1 MTKKYKIKATTYDS
15 SGRKI
20 SSKQNSY
27 QKTHPTQA
35 YFAKLANSA
44 ERIVLHA
51 EVRALLDA
59 KRQRKTVDTIVVER
73 YDTKGNPALAKPC
86 EVCELFIRHCGV
98 KKVIYTSKDGLIEWR
113 INYD

>member
-1 MTKKYKIKATTYDS
+1 MTKKYKIKATSYDS

-20 SSKQNSY
+20 NSKQNSY

-35 YFAKLANSA
+35 HFAKLANSA

-73 YDTKGNPALAKPC
+73 YDAKGNPALAKPC

-98 KKVIYTSKDGLIEWR
+98 KKVIYTSKDGLVEWR
-113 INYD
+113 IDYD